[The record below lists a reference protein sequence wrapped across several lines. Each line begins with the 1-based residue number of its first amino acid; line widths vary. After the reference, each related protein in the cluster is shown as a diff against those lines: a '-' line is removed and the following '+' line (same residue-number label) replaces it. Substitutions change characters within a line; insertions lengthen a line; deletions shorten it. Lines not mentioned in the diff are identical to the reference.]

1 MQDKRGIAILAAVSA
16 ALLAVS
22 IGYFALTPGAW
33 SSLGF
38 GARDSSLLQTTASD
52 SESGSADA
60 TADKGKGSA
69 AQATA
74 SESKGDKAAGNDE
87 NARTAAG
94 ESVAPA
100 SSTSSDAP
108 ADTPGSPSAPASD
121 SAADASAS
129 QDPAPT
135 PAQAI
140 TVTVSVSSSAAGN
153 PVSASGTYALDK
165 GATAY
170 DALLKLGLSVNAPSS
185 SMGVYVAAIGGLAE
199 KEHGP
204 SSGWMFSVNGT
215 APDRSASSYELRD
228 GDSVEWYYVVG

>member
-1 MQDKRGIAILAAVSA
+1 MRDKRGIAILVAVSA
-16 ALLAVS
+16 VLLAAS

-33 SSLGF
+33 SSLGS
-38 GARDSSLLQTTASD
+38 GALGSSLLQTTAPD
-52 SESGSADA
+52 SEPGSADA
-60 TADKGKGSA
+60 SVKDKDEGSA
-69 AQATA
+69 TR
-74 SESKGDKAAGNDE
+74 ESVDGEGAGKVTEDNGD
-87 NARTAAG
+87 ARTATD
-94 ESVAPA
+94 ESEAPA
-100 SSTSSDAP
+100 SSTSSETP
-108 ADTPGSPSAPASD
+108 ADAPGSPSAPASD

-129 QDPAPT
+129 QDPAQT
-135 PAQAI
+135 I

-153 PVSASGTYALDK
+153 PVSASGTYILDK

-215 APDRSASSYELRD
+215 APDRSASSYELQD